1 MIERVEI
8 NNDITRNEPIREV
21 RQTNDAR
28 TGEATKKKF
37 VAELEKQLS
46 PKKKNDARKD
56 EMILKEEKNPDEE
69 EDSKDRKKI

>member
-56 EMILKEEKNPDEE
+56 EMILKEEENPVEDE
-69 EDSKDRKKI
+69 D